1 MTMQASRPPD
11 LPLTAPLTARIASR
25 ALALRRGALIALTF
39 ALHAAL
45 IGGIALTD
53 LLVIETMKPPRA
65 ATQIPIRFVP
75 PGPADGG
82 GGQARPP
89 APKPAVDAPPIQVP
103 PPKPVVFPL
112 PPPSEARQAV
122 EPMPAL
128 DNAGPGDGIGEG
140 PSGAGRGPGSGS
152 GSGHG
157 TGDGIGDGD
166 GTGGPG
172 IDRPDGPYVEGH
184 PGITPPVLIASSRVY
199 PRYPELARKAGV
211 QASVILLVVI
221 DTEGRVGAIEVMSAP
236 DSRYGFDLATI
247 EAVKQ
252 WRYRPALLG
261 GRPVAVQASITFEF
275 SLSR

>member
-1 MTMQASRPPD
+1 MTMQASRPPES
-11 LPLTAPLTARIASR
+11 PLTAPLTARIASR

-75 PGPADGG
+75 PGPVGG
-82 GGQARPP
+82 GGGPVRTA

-103 PPKPVVFPL
+103 LPKPVVFPL
-112 PPPSEARQAV
+112 PPSSEAHPAV
-122 EPMPAL
+122 EPMPAP

-140 PSGAGRGPGSGS
+140 PAGHGRGAGGGSASGTGEGDGPGGP
-152 GSGHG
+152 
-157 TGDGIGDGD
+157 
-166 GTGGPG
+166 GGPG

-184 PGITPPVLIASSRVY
+184 PEITPPVLIASSRAY

-221 DTEGRVGAIEVMSAP
+221 DAEGRVGAIEVMSAP
-236 DSRYGFDLATI
+236 DSRHGFDLATI

-261 GRPVAVQASITFEF
+261 GKPVAVQASITFEF